1 MVNFNYPKPCKN
13 ALCHPVFSAASNR
26 KQFWLIKAQKE
37 FDQTVLVSSKT
48 YWKNSKPARGL
59 GPSILPQI
67 KSQNDMR
74 TSSLLPFSSVRHG
87 SWHNDYVHCL
97 ETVAAVNISS
107 LRILSIYQEPCP
119 SNCWMNTKI
128 HLVISS
134 KPGLKQTQPVGRL

>member
-1 MVNFNYPKPCKN
+1 MVNFKYPKPCKN

-26 KQFWLIKAQKE
+26 KQFWLIKTQKE

>member
-1 MVNFNYPKPCKN
+1 MVKSKYPKTCKN

-26 KQFWLIKAQKE
+26 KQFWLIKTQKE

-74 TSSLLPFSSVRHG
+74 TSSLPISSVRHG

>member
-1 MVNFNYPKPCKN
+1 MVKSKYPKTCKN

-26 KQFWLIKAQKE
+26 KQFWLIKTQKE

-74 TSSLLPFSSVRHG
+74 TSSLPISSVRHG

-97 ETVAAVNISS
+97 ETVAAVNISTNFS
-107 LRILSIYQEPCP
+107 KFPHVLGEAMVYLGIVSSHLIGLTALIY
-119 SNCWMNTKI
+119 
-128 HLVISS
+128 
-134 KPGLKQTQPVGRL
+134 RR